1 MSDVVER
8 LRDRGV
14 CSIAQNSCRN
24 DWACTEA
31 ADEIERL
38 REALKAIAQPRHGHQ
53 ALVEDGKEQPKHLY
67 PYYAGVTS
75 QLQQIARAALK
86 GNQ

>member
-8 LRDRGV
+8 LRHTADHG
-14 CSIAQNSCRN
+14 IF
-24 DWACTEA
+24 DACEKEMLPDFDEA

-38 REALKAIAQPRHGHQ
+38 REALVRIYHAKQMDYSFDDLRTIAH
-53 ALVEDGKEQPKHLY
+53 V
-67 PYYAGVTS
+67 
-75 QLQQIARAALK
+75 ALK